1 MSTTEL
7 PWLVEGRKVLGWHE
21 ERDNKRLR
29 AWLKSDGKTLGD
41 PDALPWCGDYVETC
55 IKLTL
60 PDEPLPGRVGEN
72 PYFARNWTG
81 FGVKRTPTYGAVL
94 VFERG
99 PNSGHVG
106 FCVGESLDG
115 KAFLVLGGNQGDTV
129 SVVPIAKSRMLA
141 CRWPATFPLR
151 PINLPRMSVT
161 QALSTNEA

>member
-1 MSTTEL
+1 M
-7 PWLVEGRKVLGWHE
+7 
-21 ERDNKRLR
+21 R
-29 AWLKSDGKTLGD
+29 AWHWLLAGLIGCPAAWADEDLARGE
-41 PDALPWCGDYVETC
+41 ALVKAKCVACHNHDRLV
-55 IKLTL
+55 KLAL
-60 PDEPLPGRVGEN
+60 RFRVKLQVH